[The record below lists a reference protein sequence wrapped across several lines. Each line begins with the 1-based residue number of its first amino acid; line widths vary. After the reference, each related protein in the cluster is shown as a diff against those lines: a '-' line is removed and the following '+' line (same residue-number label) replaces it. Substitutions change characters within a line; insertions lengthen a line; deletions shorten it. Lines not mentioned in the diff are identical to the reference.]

1 MIDGLI
7 ADILTADGYKGSVL
21 RTMLSHY
28 QSDTAHHF
36 VTRTDGLPA
45 ASRLWCCANI
55 IQWVEVWVEQVSVR
69 SICRP
74 VDWTYYIWW
83 SSSSSPAGRPD
94 ETADHHSHSA
104 LLCCLVIIS

>member
-21 RTMLSHY
+21 RTMLSHC
-28 QSDTAHHF
+28 QSDTAHHV

-45 ASRLWCCANI
+45 AFYEMADGVLLCKHNPMSGGR
-55 IQWVEVWVEQVSVR
+55 VEQVSVR

-74 VDWTYYIWW
+74 VDWTYYI
-83 SSSSSPAGRPD
+83 
-94 ETADHHSHSA
+94 
-104 LLCCLVIIS
+104 